1 MGIYEYI
8 SIHLKSWKQ
17 NALVFSPR
25 KISVKLYNF
34 YPNELYYLFIIF
46 FTERISLKKK
56 NKNKYLA
63 IHEYMQ
69 NFASIGVQWKC
80 DHEPTCIGRKLA
92 SPIYKD

>member
-1 MGIYEYI
+1 M
-8 SIHLKSWKQ
+8 
-17 NALVFSPR
+17 
-25 KISVKLYNF
+25 
-34 YPNELYYLFIIF
+34 IF
-46 FTERISLKKK
+46 FTERISLK

-92 SPIYKD
+92 SPTPNICCIQAQKMINFQHLRCTCEHIYTP

>member
-1 MGIYEYI
+1 MNIYPYI
-8 SIHLKSWKQ
+8 CESWKQ
-17 NALVFSPR
+17 NALVFSPH

-34 YPNELYYLFIIF
+34 YPNELLYYLFIIF
-46 FTERISLKKK
+46 FTERISLKK

-80 DHEPTCIGRKLA
+80 DHEPTCIGHKLA

>member
-1 MGIYEYI
+1 M
-8 SIHLKSWKQ
+8 
-17 NALVFSPR
+17 
-25 KISVKLYNF
+25 
-34 YPNELYYLFIIF
+34 IF
-46 FTERISLKKK
+46 FTERISRK

-92 SPIYKD
+92 PPIYKD

>member
-1 MGIYEYI
+1 M
-8 SIHLKSWKQ
+8 
-17 NALVFSPR
+17 
-25 KISVKLYNF
+25 
-34 YPNELYYLFIIF
+34 IF

-56 NKNKYLA
+56 NIKKCLA

-69 NFASIGVQWKC
+69 NFASNGVQWKC